1 MPIMI
6 ATRKNKD
13 NRPSIIVTK
22 ERLVFVYLVFLKE
35 SEIVLILNFGVLINA
50 DFFPRY
56 PCKTAK
62 ELWKESPILSD
73 KNAGNRKINLNIALS
88 LLFSS
93 HAFRTFA
100 T

>member
-22 ERLVFVYLVFLKE
+22 ERLVFVYLDFLKE
-35 SEIVLILNFGVLINA
+35 SEIVFILNFGVLINA

-56 PCKTAK
+56 PCITAK
-62 ELWKESPILSD
+62 ELWNESPILRD
-73 KNAGNRKINLNIALS
+73 RKAGNKKINLNIALN
-88 LLFSS
+88 
-93 HAFRTFA
+93 
-100 T
+100 